1 MTHIALLGLGAM
13 GSRMGANL
21 LKAGNSLTVWN
32 RSPGPARSLRDSGAK
47 VAATPRSAATDADIV
62 ISMVRDDAASRHV
75 WLDPAAGALQGM
87 KSGSVAIESSTL
99 SLEWIQDLVSSC
111 TAHRVDF
118 LDAPVLG
125 SRPQAA
131 EAKLIYL
138 VGGATA
144 TVERVKPV
152 LQALGSVVHVTGK
165 VGTGAAMKLVANA
178 LFGIQVAAVAE
189 LLGLIQRQGIELA
202 HAVEILGATPLLS
215 PAAKGAATQML
226 SGDFSPLF
234 PAELVE
240 KDLGYATHAA
250 AQHNSDAPL
259 IEATRKAFAN
269 ALSRGMGAENLTGIV
284 RLYRT
289 DKLSPDQ

>member
-1 MTHIALLGLGAM
+1 MTHIAFLGLGAM
-13 GSRMGANL
+13 GSRMAANL

-32 RSPGPARSLRDSGAK
+32 RSPGPAQSLQESGAK
-47 VAATPRSAATDADIV
+47 VAATPRSAATDADFV
-62 ISMVRDDAASRHV
+62 VSMVRDDAASRHV
-75 WLDPAAGALQGM
+75 WLDSADGALRGM
-87 KSGSVAIESSTL
+87 TPGSVAIESSTL
-99 SLEWIQDLVSSC
+99 SLEWIKDLVSTC
-111 TAHRVDF
+111 TAHQVDL

-138 VGGATA
+138 VGGAMD

-152 LQALGSVVHVTGK
+152 LQAMGSAVHVTGK

-202 HAVEILGATPLLS
+202 RAVEILGATPLLS
-215 PAAKGAATQML
+215 PAAKGAATLMH

-234 PAELVE
+234 PTELVE
-240 KDLGYATHAA
+240 KDLGYASHAA
-250 AQHNSDAPL
+250 AQCNSGVPL
-259 IEATRKAFAN
+259 IEATRTVFAT

-284 RLYRT
+284 RLYR
-289 DKLSPDQ
+289 PGHCVA